1 LSQIYK
7 SLTSGPVPPTVPTQ
21 FTADD
26 ATIGVPA
33 ANNFNLFSRDTSDN
47 NDNGIQ
53 TTTDANGSANH
64 YTELTNR
71 MTGAVTTTD
80 ATQTTIITFVLP
92 AVAGTYYVFG
102 NVQAY
107 TSTGPAGGSYSFS
120 GGYLTNG
127 AAVTELGTEFQDTF
141 ESASFVTADI
151 FLDTSGNNVIL
162 SVQGLA
168 GTTINWNS
176 VLEFRQVN

>member
-1 LSQIYK
+1 MSQIYK
-7 SLTSGPVPPTVPTQ
+7 NSLSSPVPPTVPTS

-26 ATIGVPA
+26 ATISIPS
-33 ANNFNLFSRDTSDN
+33 ANNENLFSRDTSDN

-53 TTTDANGSANH
+53 TTTDPNLSANH

-71 MTGAVTTTD
+71 QTGTVTTAD
-80 ATQTTIITFVLP
+80 ATITPIITFVIP
-92 AVAGTYYVFG
+92 AVAGTYYIWG
-102 NVQAY
+102 SVQAF
-107 TSTGPAGGSYSFS
+107 TLTGPAGGAYSFS

-151 FLDTSGNNVIL
+151 FLDPSGNNVIL
-162 SVQGLA
+162 SVQGIA
-168 GTTINWNS
+168 ATTIDWNAI
-176 VLEFRQVN
+176 LEFRQVN